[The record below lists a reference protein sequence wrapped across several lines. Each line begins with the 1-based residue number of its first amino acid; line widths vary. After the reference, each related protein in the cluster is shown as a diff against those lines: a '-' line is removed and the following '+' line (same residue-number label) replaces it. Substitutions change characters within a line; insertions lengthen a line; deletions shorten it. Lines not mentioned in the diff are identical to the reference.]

1 MFAKT
6 PQKISLN
13 TWRKRQR
20 YALQVIAL
28 ILGVLAPFGIYFALV
43 AGLGWLA
50 ILLFGVLAAAMLLTA
65 WAG

>member
-13 TWRKRQR
+13 AWRKRQR